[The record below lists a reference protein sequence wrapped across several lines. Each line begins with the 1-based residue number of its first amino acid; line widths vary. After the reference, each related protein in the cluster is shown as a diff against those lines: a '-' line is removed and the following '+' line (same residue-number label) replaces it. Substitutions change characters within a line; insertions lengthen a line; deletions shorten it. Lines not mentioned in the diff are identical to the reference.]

1 MVNRTGVIVLPV
13 DAVVLVVAVVEVV
26 EVELLVPVP
35 PAPPPPHA
43 IRMAQ
48 MITRRMGTIRA
59 MPSMMIDQL
68 AISTN

>member
-1 MVNRTGVIVLPV
+1 MLPV

-26 EVELLVPVP
+26 EVELLVPEP

-59 MPSMMIDQL
+59 MHSMMIDQL